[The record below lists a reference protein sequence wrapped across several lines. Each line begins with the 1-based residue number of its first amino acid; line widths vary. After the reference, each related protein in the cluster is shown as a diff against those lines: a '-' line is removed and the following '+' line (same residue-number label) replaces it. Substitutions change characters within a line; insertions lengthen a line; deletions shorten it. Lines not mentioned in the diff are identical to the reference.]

1 MDEKGGRSGNEMEQ
15 IQRGLEAF
23 LEKEIEV
30 IDVKGRTPAAEGVQ
44 QRRGRPE
51 GAGGQPGK
59 DSLPKGPGGQ
69 KGGKASGQPRQQR
82 YRNMAG
88 ELLEW
93 DLSGGALDEEEDIE
107 EQEAGEGD
115 GFVGPED
122 LQPDEWDAEEEDSE
136 DWDCVGGWNMRQG
149 RPYGEPSSGI
159 RQPQRA
165 SASEGASYPAGRAY
179 SAGESSPGGRR
190 PSASRGQGAGT
201 SARGRRPEGKRA
213 EEGMPRKR
221 ISGERMSGEGMP
233 GERISGERISG
244 ERMPREKM
252 SGERMPSAKKAAG
265 KGPRGNKSDRK
276 KSAVKQVSGKASAE
290 ESMEESMAGSKRNSA
305 GKPPK
310 KKGSK
315 LMAKLC
321 RLLIAVAV
329 IMALVGFGLYQ
340 LVGFAYGKMT
350 FREVESMASLPMKE
364 QGVVNIL
371 LIGNDSRENGEDG
384 RSDAMILLSISD
396 RTKKI
401 YMTSLLRDIYVEIP
415 GYDNNR
421 LNAAYSFGGA
431 ELLMKTIEKN
441 FDIPVHRYMLV
452 NFEAFAGL
460 VDAVGGVDLELTTD
474 EIVFVNGY
482 LSEYNRLTNRPEGTD
497 NMDVNASGLVHLN
510 GPQALAYSR
519 NRYIGT
525 DFGRTER
532 QRKVLTEVIGKLPKA
547 VLTNAGGLIDGL
559 MSNLT
564 TNLTQFECFRLSLM
578 AGKLLT
584 YEIVSDSIPQPG
596 AYNNA
601 TIRNMA
607 VLELDFQANIAYLKE
622 KIYGE

>member
-1 MDEKGGRSGNEMEQ
+1 
-15 IQRGLEAF
+15 
-23 LEKEIEV
+23 
-30 IDVKGRTPAAEGVQ
+30 
-44 QRRGRPE
+44 
-51 GAGGQPGK
+51 
-59 DSLPKGPGGQ
+59 
-69 KGGKASGQPRQQR
+69 
-82 YRNMAG
+82 
-88 ELLEW
+88 
-93 DLSGGALDEEEDIE
+93 
-107 EQEAGEGD
+107 
-115 GFVGPED
+115 
-122 LQPDEWDAEEEDSE
+122 
-136 DWDCVGGWNMRQG
+136 
-149 RPYGEPSSGI
+149 
-159 RQPQRA
+159 
-165 SASEGASYPAGRAY
+165 
-179 SAGESSPGGRR
+179 
-190 PSASRGQGAGT
+190 
-201 SARGRRPEGKRA
+201 
-213 EEGMPRKR
+213 MPREK
-221 ISGERMSGEGMP
+221 ISGERMSG
-233 GERISGERISG
+233 
-244 ERMPREKM
+244 
-252 SGERMPSAKKAAG
+252 AKKAAG
-265 KGPRGNKSDRK
+265 KAPRGNKSDRK
-276 KSAVKQVSGKASAE
+276 KSAAKQVSGKASAE
-290 ESMEESMAGSKRNSA
+290 ESMEDSMAGSKRNSA
-305 GKPPK
+305 AKSPK

-321 RLLIAVAV
+321 KLLIAVAV
-329 IMALVGFGLYQ
+329 IMAVVGFGLYQ

>member
-44 QRRGRPE
+44 QRKGRPE

-69 KGGKASGQPRQQR
+69 KGGKAPGQPRQQR
-82 YRNMAG
+82 YRKMAG

-165 SASEGASYPAGRAY
+165 SASEGASHPAGRAY

-213 EEGMPRKR
+213 EEGMPGER
-221 ISGERMSGEGMP
+221 ISGERMSGERMP
-233 GERISGERISG
+233 G
-244 ERMPREKM
+244 
-252 SGERMPSAKKAAG
+252 ATKAAG

-321 RLLIAVAV
+321 KLLIAVAV

-596 AYNNA
+596 TYNNA

>member
-44 QRRGRPE
+44 QRKGRPE

-69 KGGKASGQPRQQR
+69 KGGKAPGQPRQQR

-149 RPYGEPSSGI
+149 RPYGEPSSSI

-201 SARGRRPEGKRA
+201 SARGRRPEGKRT

-233 GERISGERISG
+233 GERISGERMPREKISG
-244 ERMPREKM
+244 ERM
-252 SGERMPSAKKAAG
+252 SGAKKAAG
-265 KGPRGNKSDRK
+265 KAPRGNKSDRK
-276 KSAVKQVSGKASAE
+276 KSAAKQVSGKASAE
-290 ESMEESMAGSKRNSA
+290 ESMEDSMAGSKRNSA

-321 RLLIAVAV
+321 KLLIAVAV
-329 IMALVGFGLYQ
+329 IMAVVGFGLYQ

>member
-44 QRRGRPE
+44 QRRRRPE

-122 LQPDEWDAEEEDSE
+122 LRPDEWDAEEEDSE

-165 SASEGASYPAGRAY
+165 SASEGASHPAGRAY

-190 PSASRGQGAGT
+190 PSASRGQGAAT

-213 EEGMPRKR
+213 EEGMP
-221 ISGERMSGEGMP
+221 GERMSGERMP
-233 GERISGERISG
+233 G
-244 ERMPREKM
+244 
-252 SGERMPSAKKAAG
+252 AKKAAG
-265 KGPRGNKSDRK
+265 KAPRGNKSDRK

-290 ESMEESMAGSKRNSA
+290 ESMEDSMAGSKRNSA
-305 GKPPK
+305 AKSPK

-321 RLLIAVAV
+321 KLLIAVAV
-329 IMALVGFGLYQ
+329 IMAVVGFGLYQ

>member
-213 EEGMPRKR
+213 EEGMPGER
-221 ISGERMSGEGMP
+221 ISGERMSGERMP
-233 GERISGERISG
+233 G
-244 ERMPREKM
+244 
-252 SGERMPSAKKAAG
+252 ATKAAG

-276 KSAVKQVSGKASAE
+276 KSAAKQVSGKASAE

-315 LMAKLC
+315 LMAKLYK
-321 RLLIAVAV
+321 LLIAVAV

-596 AYNNA
+596 TYNNA

>member
-1 MDEKGGRSGNEMEQ
+1 MDGNGNRGGNEMER
-15 IQRGLEAF
+15 IQQGLEAF
-23 LEKEIEV
+23 LEKEIKV
-30 IDVKGRTPAAEGVQ
+30 IDVKNRAAAERV
-44 QRRGRPE
+44 P
-51 GAGGQPGK
+51 
-59 DSLPKGPGGQ
+59 GPGNSNLHKEVHGL
-69 KGGKASGQPRQQR
+69 GSG
-82 YRNMAG
+82 NLAG
-88 ELLEW
+88 EFLEW
-93 DLSGGALDEEEDIE
+93 EME
-107 EQEAGEGD
+107 
-115 GFVGPED
+115 
-122 LQPDEWDAEEEDSE
+122 
-136 DWDCVGGWNMRQG
+136 
-149 RPYGEPSSGI
+149 
-159 RQPQRA
+159 
-165 SASEGASYPAGRAY
+165 EGASGEKEEMGELETAERPYDDWDSDEEGADDWDSDIQLWPMHRNRLSGDPASGVRRSRSAKENSAASSMASEASGGSTFKRAA
-179 SAGESSPGGRR
+179 SEMRASGNKAAGQRAAGQR
-190 PSASRGQGAGT
+190 AIGQGT
-201 SARGRRPEGKRA
+201 A
-213 EEGMPRKR
+213 EEGMAGQRAARQRAARQRATDQRTGKQKGLGKEIGAKR
-221 ISGERMSGEGMP
+221 TR
-233 GERISGERISG
+233 
-244 ERMPREKM
+244 
-252 SGERMPSAKKAAG
+252 AKKAAG
-265 KGPRGNKSDRK
+265 NASEIVPAGEQVEEEMASSRKG
-276 KSAVKQVSGKASAE
+276 SAA
-290 ESMEESMAGSKRNSA
+290 
-305 GKPPK
+305 KPPK
-310 KKGSK
+310 KKGSRLMRK
-315 LMAKLC
+315 LR
-321 RLLIAVAV
+321 RLLIVAV
-329 IMALVGFGLYQ
+329 LIIGLLGLGLYQ

-350 FREVESMASLPMKE
+350 YREVESMASLPMKE

-384 RSDAMILLSISD
+384 RSDAMILLSISN

-497 NMDVNASGLVHLN
+497 NMDVNVSGMVHLN

-564 TNLTQFECFRLSLM
+564 TNLTQSECFRLSLM
-578 AGKLLT
+578 AGKLLA

-596 AYNNA
+596 TYNNA
-601 TIRNMA
+601 TIRNMS
-607 VLELDFQANIAYLKE
+607 VLEVDFPANKKYLKE

>member
-1 MDEKGGRSGNEMEQ
+1 
-15 IQRGLEAF
+15 
-23 LEKEIEV
+23 
-30 IDVKGRTPAAEGVQ
+30 
-44 QRRGRPE
+44 
-51 GAGGQPGK
+51 
-59 DSLPKGPGGQ
+59 
-69 KGGKASGQPRQQR
+69 
-82 YRNMAG
+82 
-88 ELLEW
+88 
-93 DLSGGALDEEEDIE
+93 
-107 EQEAGEGD
+107 
-115 GFVGPED
+115 
-122 LQPDEWDAEEEDSE
+122 
-136 DWDCVGGWNMRQG
+136 
-149 RPYGEPSSGI
+149 
-159 RQPQRA
+159 
-165 SASEGASYPAGRAY
+165 
-179 SAGESSPGGRR
+179 
-190 PSASRGQGAGT
+190 
-201 SARGRRPEGKRA
+201 
-213 EEGMPRKR
+213 
-221 ISGERMSGEGMP
+221 
-233 GERISGERISG
+233 
-244 ERMPREKM
+244 MPREKM
-252 SGERMPSAKKAAG
+252 SGERMPGAKKAAG
-265 KGPRGNKSDRK
+265 EAPRGNKSDRK

-321 RLLIAVAV
+321 KLLIAVAV

-596 AYNNA
+596 TYNNA

>member
-44 QRRGRPE
+44 QRRRRPE

-122 LQPDEWDAEEEDSE
+122 LRPDEWDAEEEDSE

-165 SASEGASYPAGRAY
+165 SASEGASHPAGRAY

-190 PSASRGQGAGT
+190 PSASRGQGAAT

-213 EEGMPRKR
+213 EEGMP
-221 ISGERMSGEGMP
+221 GERM
-233 GERISGERISG
+233 SGERISG

-252 SGERMPSAKKAAG
+252 SGERMPGAKKAAG
-265 KGPRGNKSDRK
+265 KAPRGNKSDRK

-290 ESMEESMAGSKRNSA
+290 ESMEDSMAGSKRNSA
-305 GKPPK
+305 AKSPK

-321 RLLIAVAV
+321 KLLIAVAV
-329 IMALVGFGLYQ
+329 IMAVVGFGLYQ

>member
-1 MDEKGGRSGNEMEQ
+1 
-15 IQRGLEAF
+15 
-23 LEKEIEV
+23 
-30 IDVKGRTPAAEGVQ
+30 
-44 QRRGRPE
+44 
-51 GAGGQPGK
+51 
-59 DSLPKGPGGQ
+59 
-69 KGGKASGQPRQQR
+69 
-82 YRNMAG
+82 
-88 ELLEW
+88 
-93 DLSGGALDEEEDIE
+93 
-107 EQEAGEGD
+107 
-115 GFVGPED
+115 
-122 LQPDEWDAEEEDSE
+122 
-136 DWDCVGGWNMRQG
+136 
-149 RPYGEPSSGI
+149 
-159 RQPQRA
+159 
-165 SASEGASYPAGRAY
+165 
-179 SAGESSPGGRR
+179 
-190 PSASRGQGAGT
+190 
-201 SARGRRPEGKRA
+201 
-213 EEGMPRKR
+213 
-221 ISGERMSGEGMP
+221 
-233 GERISGERISG
+233 
-244 ERMPREKM
+244 
-252 SGERMPSAKKAAG
+252 
-265 KGPRGNKSDRK
+265 
-276 KSAVKQVSGKASAE
+276 
-290 ESMEESMAGSKRNSA
+290 MAGSKRNSA

-321 RLLIAVAV
+321 KLLIAVAV